1 MFSKRKAKP
10 EPQMR
15 ARQSKKAEQSF
26 APPPKKGRS
35 APSII
40 SADMQIKGAIHSD
53 GEVQLDGQM
62 EGNVRSASLTIGEAA
77 MMNGDITAND
87 VSIKGRV
94 QGNIRARTVRLTGTA
109 HVKGDIFQHTL
120 AVEPGA
126 VVDGR
131 CKHVDDPLSGS
142 MGKRGGQT
150 SSENMMFDDEV
161 MAR

>member
-1 MFSKRKAKP
+1 
-10 EPQMR
+10 MR
-15 ARQSKKAEQSF
+15 ARQAKKAEQSF
-26 APPPKKGRS
+26 APPAKKGRS

-77 MMNGDITAND
+77 MMHGDITAND

>member
-10 EPQMR
+10 ELQMS
-15 ARQSKKAEQSF
+15 ARKVKKAEQSF
-26 APPPKKGRS
+26 APPAKKGRS

-77 MMNGDITAND
+77 LMNGDITAND
-87 VSIKGRV
+87 VSIRGRV

-142 MGKRGGQT
+142 AGKRGQA
-150 SSENMMFDDEV
+150 SSENAMFDDDV